1 TTQCP
6 AHCLVL
12 RRRKQ
17 LRSLLRSKLRATCSA
32 ATGQFPICHSVI
44 VLPPRRIHRH
54 RFHLLATGDEY
65 RGQRHPPHRHLQRL
79 GSSRRSR
86 WVTRSSPQLHRYRVL
101 LLGPPHRPAR
111 HQRKIPKPEPLPS
124 PVPRPQEGIKITAP
138 HTIWCWERRLNI
150 VQPLNTA

>member
-1 TTQCP
+1 HPCTTQCP

-17 LRSLLRSKLRATCSA
+17 LRSLLRFKLRATCSA

-54 RFHLLATGDEY
+54 RFHLPSTGDEY

-86 WVTRSSPQLHRYRVL
+86 WVKRSSPQLHRYRDL
-101 LLGPPHRPAR
+101 LLGRPQRPAR
-111 HQRKIPKPEPLPS
+111 HHRTISQ
-124 PVPRPQEGIKITAP
+124 PVPVTCINITAS
-138 HTIWCWERRLNI
+138 HTSKVWDAADI
-150 VQPLNTA
+150 